1 MRHLFDSGPVTTGK
15 LANSLRGLEVRR
27 QGEPGIAAWDEP
39 KELDTDNEA
48 VISLYDG
55 IKKILES
62 QSKPKVK
69 VKRDEVVTVP
79 REAKHVLQCG
89 RILKVDVE
97 RRLVVITVMKTDGE
111 LHQLRIEA
119 SGD

>member
-1 MRHLFDSGPVTTGK
+1 M
-15 LANSLRGLEVRR
+15 
-27 QGEPGIAAWDEP
+27 QGIAAWDEP

-55 IKKILES
+55 IKKILEN
-62 QSKPKVK
+62 QSKPKIK
-69 VKRDEVVTVP
+69 VKRDEVLTVP
-79 REAKHVLQCG
+79 REAKHVLQCS
-89 RILKVDVE
+89 RILKVEFE
-97 RRLVVITVMKTDGE
+97 RRLVVITVMKADGE

>member
-1 MRHLFDSGPVTTGK
+1 M
-15 LANSLRGLEVRR
+15 A
-27 QGEPGIAAWDEP
+27 AAWDEP

-55 IKKILES
+55 IKKILEN
-62 QSKPKVK
+62 QNRPKPKNK
-69 VKRDEVVTVP
+69 AKPEENPGIPRD
-79 REAKHVLQCG
+79 AMHILQCG

-97 RRLVVITVMKTDGE
+97 RKLVVVTVMKADGE

-119 SGD
+119 KED

>member
-1 MRHLFDSGPVTTGK
+1 MFRNAGG
-15 LANSLRGLEVRR
+15 
-27 QGEPGIAAWDEP
+27 QGESGLAAWDEP

-55 IKKILES
+55 IKKILEN
-62 QSKPKVK
+62 QNKPKIK
-69 VKRDEVVTVP
+69 VKRDQVLTVP
-79 REAKHVLQCG
+79 REAKHVLQCA

-97 RRLVVITVMKTDGE
+97 RKLVVITVMKADGE

-119 SGD
+119 SED